1 MLTLVAPLF
10 AESAALISKLA
21 AEICPNRILLFHTW
35 SMEDSAHQNANT
47 LRFYLQSKL
56 MLEGRVE
63 VKPLN
68 CSEHPFSLGDAFSSM
83 LKEDNSNLEE
93 EERGGYHV
101 LITQDSPLGYF
112 FGLTILSGSSVQVSC
127 HLGHTSLNISRTHPN
142 DFTPQF
148 DDGQSIQ
155 RLPLFEQ
162 IKEATQ
168 RLTKRRGSKQIFH
181 LVLGWYEQDRKRFQE
196 KASFR
201 TITLVEYAKKVE
213 GKDFLQP
220 RISNH
225 IRNMIDCRDE
235 IRLIERAEGS
245 KQEYRITSIGRTVG
259 WIMQLDE

>member
-21 AEICPNRILLFHTW
+21 AEICPNRILLCHTW
-35 SMEDSAHQNANT
+35 SMDDSAHQNANT

-63 VKPLN
+63 VRPLN

-83 LKEDNSNLEE
+83 LKQDNSNFAEDQRE
-93 EERGGYHV
+93 GYHV
-101 LITQDSPLGYF
+101 LITQDTPLGYF
-112 FGLTILSGSSVQVSC
+112 FGLTALSGSSVQVAC
-127 HLGHTSLNISRTHPN
+127 HLGYTSLNISRTHPN

-148 DDGQSIQ
+148 DGGQSIQ

-162 IKEATQ
+162 IKEAT
-168 RLTKRRGSKQIFH
+168 RWLTKHKGSKEIFH
-181 LVLGWYEQDRKRFQE
+181 LVLGWYEQDRARFQE